1 MQTKVERQHDKEPPE
16 TGPYIFPSLA
26 QSPCSI
32 VFSESGLRLAKAAAV
47 LKSEQYVQQINLYPQ
62 LFLPLVLRMTGDPPR
77 PLVYVLRT
85 PVFGPKPPFLL
96 SWSVLPTLFHSK
108 FKVCSV
114 FWFFISH
121 NMKKTMNICTRF

>member
-62 LFLPLVLRMTGDPPR
+62 LFLPLVHVTGDPPR

-85 PVFGPKPPFLL
+85 PGFRP
-96 SWSVLPTLFHSK
+96 
-108 FKVCSV
+108 
-114 FWFFISH
+114 
-121 NMKKTMNICTRF
+121 

>member
-47 LKSEQYVQQINLYPQ
+47 LKSEQYVQQINLYPPS
-62 LFLPLVLRMTGDPPR
+62 FRAYIPPR
-77 PLVYVLRT
+77 FAFSSPIDICSSNSLTIAFFAAIMEVEEKAAASPLS
-85 PVFGPKPPFLL
+85 PMGPME
-96 SWSVLPTLFHSK
+96 S
-108 FKVCSV
+108 
-114 FWFFISH
+114 
-121 NMKKTMNICTRF
+121 

>member
-47 LKSEQYVQQINLYPQ
+47 LKSEQYVQQINLYPSPQ
-62 LFLPLVLRMTGDPPR
+62 
-77 PLVYVLRT
+77 
-85 PVFGPKPPFLL
+85 
-96 SWSVLPTLFHSK
+96 
-108 FKVCSV
+108 VCE
-114 FWFFISH
+114 
-121 NMKKTMNICTRF
+121 